1 MIEYTIASLTD
12 LTGILDLQ
20 SRNHAVQLSREQI
33 EKEGFV
39 TLHHS
44 EQLLKKMNSPFPHII
59 AKDGV
64 QVVGY
69 ALVLHKDLK
78 EEVTGLTDMFEQLK
92 SVKKFGRP
100 ILDYRFFIM
109 CQICIDKKYR
119 KQGIFKGLYSEMSK
133 RMSDN
138 FDFVITE
145 IATKNVR
152 SMQAHLA
159 TGFEVLRVHHASD
172 NNEWAIVNLHF

>member
-92 SVKKFGRP
+92 SIKNLVAQYSIIVSLLWAKSALTRNTESKEYLKVY
-100 ILDYRFFIM
+100 IAK
-109 CQICIDKKYR
+109 CQ
-119 KQGIFKGLYSEMSK
+119 
-133 RMSDN
+133 
-138 FDFVITE
+138 
-145 IATKNVR
+145 
-152 SMQAHLA
+152 
-159 TGFEVLRVHHASD
+159 
-172 NNEWAIVNLHF
+172 NE